1 MLEETRVTQ
10 ECWFRENRGWSEGR
24 EPALRPSLLA
34 VCAWWAVPCPSLL
47 YVAARL
53 WLPHYI

>member
-1 MLEETRVTQ
+1 MQ

-34 VCAWWAVPCPSLL
+34 GCAWWAVPRPSLL
-47 YVAARL
+47 YVAAPL
-53 WLPHYI
+53 WLPHCV